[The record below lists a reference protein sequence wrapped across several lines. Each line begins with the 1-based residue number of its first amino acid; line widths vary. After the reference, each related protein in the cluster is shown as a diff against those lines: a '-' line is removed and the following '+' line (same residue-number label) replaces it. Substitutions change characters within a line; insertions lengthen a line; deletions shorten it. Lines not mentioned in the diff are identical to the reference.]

1 MSPILPEAET
11 LAGHWS
17 VTEQG
22 SSAACAITLTLR
34 PLGNAHA
41 VDYDGRCLSGLRLD
55 GVAAWRPATDGL
67 ALAAAD
73 GRTVAFFA
81 HESGGYVLRR
91 PGSAA
96 LLLRPGAD

>member
-22 SSAACAITLTLR
+22 SSAACPITLTLR
-34 PLGNAHA
+34 QVGNAHA
-41 VDYDGRCLSGLRLD
+41 VDHDGRCLAALRLD
-55 GVAAWRPATDGL
+55 GVATWRPATDGM
-67 ALAAAD
+67 ALAATD

-91 PGSAA
+91 AGRAA
-96 LLLRPGAD
+96 LLLRPSTD